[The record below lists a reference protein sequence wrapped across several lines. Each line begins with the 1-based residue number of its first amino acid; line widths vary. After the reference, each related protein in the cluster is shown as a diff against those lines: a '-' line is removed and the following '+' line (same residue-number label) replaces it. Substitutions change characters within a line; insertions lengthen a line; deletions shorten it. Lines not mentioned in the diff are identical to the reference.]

1 MKASVIICTYNR
13 ADSLKTALECLEWQ
27 TAPDFEVI
35 VVNGPST
42 DHTEAILT
50 EYQGRIKVLHNP
62 EKNYII
68 SRNMGLQIASGE
80 IVSYIDDDS
89 EPDTHWLENVL
100 QEFVNPQV
108 GAVSGPTYDTTGARI
123 EWYAWLC
130 TRQANTGSVNKL
142 FPFFCQPGADPFPYT
157 HGCNMSLRRCVLQ
170 KVGGFLEPLVFYY
183 EEAELCRRFVD
194 VGFTIVNSERCAM
207 LHRTIKTANTDNI
220 RTHRKGL
227 LHPYHALKNS
237 VYLLYQ
243 WADKNSDDEELAMLA
258 RQKADCIYAEGK
270 KKYAEGMLT
279 RREWATYRDE
289 IGPALEW
296 GVEYGKKNCF
306 SPPSVSSAIPE
317 HFLPF
322 PTRRNPHALT
332 VCLLLWSLTEVAS
345 GVVRAYIALAHSL
358 AERGHEVHLIG
369 PMEHEVRR
377 EFNNNVHFHYV
388 DITQQDIIWSAAG
401 AEGFV
406 NNAYS
411 YYKKVSELQ
420 KTRVVD
426 IVMGFIFC
434 STPLFC
440 AMDPQLHTILTLCT
454 TQKTWCKAHPH
465 WKNTTNE
472 ALMALEALVLQ
483 SVTHI
488 HSLSHFITQGVQQD
502 YPEHMREDA
511 QLFTVPIGVDGPAVC
526 PLPRPADGRIRI
538 LFTGRLEGR
547 KGPDVLLSAVAK
559 LMGKYDNL
567 ELYLA
572 GNDTLTAPTGRTYR
586 QDFEAQYTGTAI
598 GRRVYFLGFVPD
610 EELYRQYALCDIYC
624 SPSLSESFG
633 IIFAEAMA
641 YGKPVIGCRA
651 GGMPE
656 VITEGETGLL
666 AEPGDVASLVSC
678 LEKLITD
685 APLRKRMGEA
695 ARKRYES
702 SFTLQHYAES
712 MEKEFY
718 RITGKGPVVMVEENC

>member
-13 ADSLKTALECLEWQ
+13 ADSLKTALECLQWQ
-27 TAPDFEVI
+27 TASDFEVI

-42 DHTEAILT
+42 DHTEAILA
-50 EYQGRIKVLHNP
+50 EYQGRIRVLHNP

-80 IVSYIDDDS
+80 IVCYIDDDS
-89 EPDTHWLENVL
+89 EPDTPWLANVL
-100 QEFVNPQV
+100 QEFADPQV
-108 GAVSGPTYDTTGARI
+108 GAVSGPTYDASGARI

-130 TRQANTGSVNKL
+130 TRQANGASVDTL
-142 FPFFCQPGADPFPYT
+142 FPFHCRPGADPFPYT
-157 HGCNMSLRRCVLQ
+157 HGCNMSLRRCVLE
-170 KVGGFLEPLVFYY
+170 KVGGFLEALVFYF
-183 EEAELCRRFVD
+183 EETELCRRLID
-194 VGFTIVNSERCAM
+194 DGFTVVSSERCSM
-207 LHRTIKTANTDNI
+207 LHRTTKTANADNI
-220 RTHRKGL
+220 RTRRRGL

-243 WADKNSDDEELAMLA
+243 WAATDSTDEKLTMLA
-258 RQKADCIYAEGK
+258 RQKADSIYADGK
-270 KKYAEGMLT
+270 QKYIGGVFT

-289 IGPALEW
+289 IEPALEW
-296 GVEYGKKNCF
+296 GTEYGKKNFF
-306 SPPSVSSAIPE
+306 SPPSILSPIPE

-322 PTRRNPHALT
+322 PTARSPHALT
-332 VCLLLWSLTEVAS
+332 ICLLLWSLAEK
-345 GVVRAYIALAHSL
+345 GGGNVRDYGSLARALA
-358 AERGHEVHLIG
+358 AGGHEVHLIG

-377 EFNNNVHFHYV
+377 EFKDHVHFHYV
-388 DITQQDIIWSAAG
+388 DTTKQDITWNVAG
-401 AEGFV
+401 AEHIV

-411 YYKKVSELQ
+411 YYTKIQELR
-420 KTRVVD
+420 KTRIVD
-426 IVMGFIFC
+426 IAMGYIFC

-440 AMDPQLHTILTLCT
+440 AMDPSLHTVLTICT
-454 TQKTWCKAHPH
+454 TLKTWCKAHPH
-465 WKNTTNE
+465 WKNATHE
-472 ALMALEALVLQ
+472 AIMELEALVLQ
-483 SVTHI
+483 TAKNV
-488 HSLSHFITQGVQQD
+488 HSLSQFITEGVQQD
-502 YPEHMREDA
+502 YPDKMHNDA
-511 QLFTVPIGVDGPAVC
+511 QIFTVPIGVDGPAVC
-526 PLPRPADGRIRI
+526 PAPRPADGKIRV

-547 KGPDVLLSAVAK
+547 KAPKILLASIAK
-559 LMGKYDNL
+559 LMRKFDNL
-567 ELYLA
+567 ELYMV
-572 GNDTLTAPTGRTYR
+572 GDDTLLAPTGRTYR
-586 QDFEAQYTGTAI
+586 QDFENQYIGTDVYD
-598 GRRVYFLGFVPD
+598 RVHFTGFVSD
-610 EELYRQYALCDIYC
+610 EELYNHYALCDIYC

-633 IIFAEAMA
+633 IGFPEAMA
-641 YGKPVIGCRA
+641 RGKPVVGCRA